1 MINQFSNDSCL
12 LLIDVQKG
20 VDVLSHWGG
29 KTGRRNN
36 PEAEQ
41 NMLGLLSEWRQRGLP
56 VAWTLH
62 DSREA
67 ASPLKLSEPGGEL
80 KPGFRDCR
88 QRYRH

>member
-36 PEAEQ
+36 PEAEE
-41 NMLGLLSEWRQRGLP
+41 NMLWDYCLSGDNVGYQLPGLCMILAKQP
-56 VAWTLH
+56 PH
-62 DSREA
+62 
-67 ASPLKLSEPGGEL
+67 
-80 KPGFRDCR
+80 
-88 QRYRH
+88 